1 MSVIDDFL
9 SHTTVEN
16 RAALEHIRQLVHEH
30 VGEVDEVMSYGMPG
44 FRMRSSGKIVL
55 GFNINKQTLA
65 LYPHSGQALQNM
77 KNNISPWRTA
87 LSALNFTPAHPIPD
101 EIIKE
106 LLDIRMQEIRDGYG
120 SNKS

>member
-1 MSVIDDFL
+1 MVNIFK
-9 SHTTVEN
+9 N
-16 RAALEHIRQLVHEH
+16 
-30 VGEVDEVMSYGMPG
+30 
-44 FRMRSSGKIVL
+44 KIP
-55 GFNINKQTLA
+55 FQNI
-65 LYPHSGQALQNM
+65 